1 MSIML
6 FVTDIIKGAVRGYER
21 RLANGRVVQVSPH
34 SNSRGAAKDAHT
46 ADLFAK
52 PKAPPMKPSPY
63 SDECMKKPEKC
74 THDLFGGEGA
84 TAEQLHAAVQNS
96 KASGVPIHKS
106 VLYAADEYP
115 ILVVTED
122 LLKAT
127 VKKELWIPAHT
138 KKNGT
143 FVHAHHKMVN
153 VSDDHDHAKVGNG
166 QGSHYQKAAHKKLA
180 DEVHGFDAMPDH
192 DKAMLVLAHA
202 TDLQAEASLSAA
214 VSGWKASM
222 LAGKEP
228 TAGQKKAYFEY
239 AAKYPVKV
247 AKMATD
253 IEAAIGADKAESL
266 MGIVSKKTANSD
278 TSTVHVDAN
287 DKKPAMTPK
296 EYGAAAFAA
305 GEHNTPVFNQSFQAA
320 YSHLKYAEYMDAVKE
335 WSDGFNEAKDAMNS
349 VPAEPE
355 IDPHTIPGVVGWH
368 ASLAAGK
375 APTIEQHDAMTKDGL
390 SAGSDHI
397 DAAIAKH
404 GDGVIPLIDKSAD
417 QWLAAPSSEA
427 LEAVLPH
434 MPVLAHVPSD
444 ALERSLKVIAHNTGI
459 KASALKAAV
468 QHIKNQSKKPVTPVG
483 APVMPD
489 VPEPGVAPAGETVLF
504 DSVNGHHVKVV
515 KMPDGFYQSWI
526 DETLDGDGWSSP
538 MYALDQAMQTAGK
551 MPPAGSAAKAPA
563 IINTQGFEY
572 KKAPDG
578 SWLNVTTGAVHKAAG
593 WKSVM
598 LNMLHG
604 DKPVPGQ
611 HAATYELAIENAVQL
626 SGADPIQM
634 LNLAY
639 GNGMTYADE
648 GPKEGDIKDINGKN
662 YVLFNGRWHLQAA
675 PLTVSAEDE
684 HKLKLWIQAGKPEID
699 KFDDDMLNLW
709 DSLTTSQQEYL
720 KDKAAEPA
728 PSAQPAADKKWTAF
742 LENKNPGHSKFYNVE
757 VVGNVLTKTFG
768 KIGQKGHTSS
778 DTYPDHESAVNAA
791 VDIAGKKGAKGY
803 SYVGTPGYP
812 PAPPSSYGNPTASPA
827 PTPTV
832 VVTKPTAKKKKLTKE
847 QQIDAVQIPDFMA
860 LDPHAN
866 SGNYMQIANA
876 VKNAVKNS
884 GVTGLKSLVTFH
896 KNGYVSSKKSV
907 VGFGTGMCSES
918 SVLLRRQLFYKFCK
932 QMHAAALGKFDP
944 EAEGADP
951 ASLGSASAAQPAG
964 PKDGDTKQGADG
976 ALVFQNGH
984 WHKVEPAAP
993 ISVAKSKLGD
1003 HVSVMDSWPQTGP
1016 QEGSNP
1022 GGKFKDKGGQ
1032 EWYCK
1037 FPADAEMVRSELL
1050 AAKFYQMLGV
1060 AVPTLK
1066 LVEKDGKLGIAS
1078 KWVDGLKK
1086 GSADQLAGAKGAH
1099 EAFAIDAWLGNW
1111 DVVGMSNDNLK
1122 LNKDGSAIRVDVGG
1136 SLNYRAMGG
1145 KKGADFGDSVVELKT
1160 MKDHSKNDKSA
1171 PVFAGATPAAMA
1183 WGGAQLN
1190 KLKPSQ
1196 IEELCKIAGPGTDA
1210 EKAALAKKLIA
1221 RRADVLKQMG
1231 IVDQWDKPPVD
1242 ERKLTVNPAD
1252 IKPALNFDTLNG
1264 GKPVSS
1270 KSHINAKNSADSAA
1284 LAAFAMQ
1291 GNLKALKDYHY
1302 DAVDKDTGQPIG
1314 KKPITEHP
1322 SNHIQQQWASL
1333 VQTLQSIAYPPVDTL
1348 EMPSLGSFGL
1358 ISEIADAAGSFAPN
1372 QNVTTIPQEHRL
1384 GYFMKLC
1391 QIDEGDAVALTKG
1404 TKWFWQKSGNAFV
1417 ASLKHGYAKA
1427 RSTTKTYI
1435 SSVQGSGAANHLW
1448 SQGKTSY
1455 DSTPI
1460 NKVTAGIYEDAVDLP
1475 EGTQM
1480 WRWMDDDTAGK
1491 SMTKQLLATK
1501 PGAILQNTDS
1511 MCTSFHESWG
1521 NTPHFTNG
1529 DGKQIKMRIR
1539 CAAGCKATP
1548 TYGTQSLGSEGELTT
1563 LPGQRYLVVDVKPGD
1578 SQHPNGVY
1586 LDVIMLPPDP
1596 GFVAQLNGQTLAKSF
1611 RSSSEWD
1618 KKKTV
1623 IVFRQEHSR
1632 TRQARP
1638 ILAIVR

>member
-21 RLANGRVVQVSPH
+21 RLANGRVVHVSPH
-34 SNSRGAAKDAHT
+34 SNSRGASKDAHT

-84 TAEQLHAAVQNS
+84 TAEQLHAAVQNA

-106 VLYAADEYP
+106 

-138 KKNGT
+138 KKDGT

-180 DEVHGFDAMPDH
+180 DEVHGFDTLADH

-239 AAKYPVKV
+239 AAKYPAKV

-266 MGIVSKKTANSD
+266 MGLNPSNQA
-278 TSTVHVDAN
+278 TVPEPS
-287 DKKPAMTPK
+287 KPAMTPK

-305 GEHNTPVFNQSFQAA
+305 GSDSSPGFDQAFLDVHA
-320 YSHLKYAEYMDAVKE
+320 DLPYDDYLAALKE
-335 WSDGFNEAKDAMNS
+335 WQAGWHEANAAAQIEAADAPS
-349 VPAEPE
+349 LSPDA
-355 IDPHTIPGVVGWH
+355 IDPHTIPGVAGWH

-375 APTIEQHDAMTKDGL
+375 VPTVEQYQAVADDGNSGL
-390 SAGSDHI
+390 KHFDS
-397 DAAIAKH
+397 AIAKH
-404 GDGVIPLIDKSAD
+404 GHAKVAPLIDKAGD
-417 QWLAAPSSEA
+417 QWLAAQTNAVPAGPSADA

-434 MPVLAHVPSD
+434 MSVLAHVPSD

-459 KASALKAAV
+459 KASALAAAV
-468 QHIKNQSKKPVTPVG
+468 QHIKDESKKPVTPVS
-483 APVMPD
+483 APAMPD

-504 DSVNGHHVKVV
+504 DSINGHHVKVV
-515 KMPDGFYQSWI
+515 KMPGGFYQSWI
-526 DETLDGDGWSSP
+526 DETINGEGWNTP
-538 MYALDQAMQTAGK
+538 QDALSHAMATASK
-551 MPPAGSAAKAPA
+551 MPSSGSAAHAPA
-563 IINTQGFEY
+563 TINTQGFEY
-572 KKAPDG
+572 KKSPDG

-593 WKSVM
+593 WKSAM

-626 SGADPIQM
+626 SGADPIQL

-639 GNGMTYADE
+639 GPGMTYADE
-648 GPKEGDIKDINGKN
+648 GPKEGDIKEINGKN
-662 YVLFNGRWHLQAA
+662 YVLHGGRWHLQEA
-675 PLTVSAEDE
+675 PPTAS
-684 HKLKLWIQAGKPEID
+684 
-699 KFDDDMLNLW
+699 
-709 DSLTTSQQEYL
+709 SQQE
-720 KDKAAEPA
+720 AG
-728 PSAQPAADKKWTAF
+728 QKWTAF

-757 VVGNVLTKTFG
+757 VVGNVLTKTYG
-768 KIGQKGHTSS
+768 KIGQKGHS
-778 DTYPDHESAVNAA
+778 DSVTFADHEAAVNEA

-812 PAPPSSYGNPTASPA
+812 PAPPSSYGNPPASPA
-827 PTPTV
+827 PAV
-832 VVTKPTAKKKKLTKE
+832 VVTKPAAKKKKLTKE
-847 QQIDAVQIPDFMA
+847 QQIDAVPVPAFTA
-860 LDPHAN
+860 LDSHAN
-866 SGNYMQIANA
+866 SHQYILLCNKI
-876 VKNAVKNS
+876 KNAVKAN
-884 GVTGLKSLVTFH
+884 GVTGLKSIVTFH
-896 KNGYVSSKKSV
+896 NDGTVSSKKSAA
-907 VGFGTGMCSES
+907 GFKTGKCYENTGFI
-918 SVLLRRQLFYKFCK
+918 RRQLFHKFCK

-944 EAEGADP
+944 DADGVAPSAP
-951 ASLGSASAAQPAG
+951 AQASSPAAAQPAG

-976 ALVFQNGH
+976 TLVFHNGH

-1037 FPADAEMVRSELL
+1037 FPADAEMVRSEFL

-1086 GSADQLAGAKGAH
+1086 GGADQLAAAKGAH

-1136 SLNYRAMGG
+1136 SLNYRAMGS
-1145 KKGADFGDSVVELKT
+1145 KKGADFGDNVVELKT

-1252 IKPALNFDTLNG
+1252 IKPPLNFNTLNG

-1270 KSHINAKNSADSAA
+1270 KQHINDKNSADSAA

-1302 DAVDKDTGQPIG
+1302 DAVDKDTGQSLG

-1333 VQTLQSIAYPPVDTL
+1333 IQTLQSIAYPPVDTL

-1358 ISEIADAAGSFAPN
+1358 ISEIADAAGSFAPD

-1391 QIDEGDAVALTKG
+1391 QIDEGDAVALIKG
-1404 TKWFWQKSGNAFV
+1404 TKWIWQKSGNSFV

-1448 SQGKTSY
+1448 SQGKKSY

-1623 IVFRQEHSR
+1623 IVFRQEPSR